1 MIKSFIEHT
10 TEIEELNVRGL
21 IQRGL
26 KKAKALFKKVFSK
39 INFGQK
45 VRIPVSLPKIIQ
57 ENIDAKSRLGY
68 FSEIVTAVELAK
80 NIVASGGHLGI
91 RTKLDALKRQL
102 KDDEAVLKRELNA
115 KDAKDIKRQMA
126 AGKAMADA
134 IFADVQAAEDYK
146 FLEFEIELTGDSG
159 KGTTKADMV
168 LTVTKKNEKEV
179 IDEIHASLKSYKTN
193 NINLANNT
201 YISFFKTLFYD
212 KGTAATSSAEFIE
225 QFAKDFGS
233 RNQVRRLI
241 ELQNI
246 IPTLMKAGKTKEEA
260 RKVAKESHPEVIEII
275 VEIFDTYYQTHKKV
289 LNDRMLFLLG
299 LDSSDDFY
307 ASIGKDASKQK
318 VISSRMSKK
327 MKELLDNVKKDFSLS
342 IRRNPGTSNA
352 NIEFLSPDGSP
363 FFSGN
368 ITFTDTG
375 GASAQGK
382 SNAFFNFKGFE
393 E

>member
-1 MIKSFIEHT
+1 MKTFLEHT
-10 TEIEELNVRGL
+10 TEIEELNIRGL

-26 KKAKALFKKVFSK
+26 KKTKAIFKKVFSR

-45 VRIPVSLPKIIQ
+45 VRIPVTLPRTVQ

-80 NIVASGGHLGI
+80 NIVASGGHLGM
-91 RTKLDALKRQL
+91 RTKLPMLQQQL
-102 KDDEAVLKRELNA
+102 KTDQAVLKRELSA
-115 KDAKDIKRQMA
+115 RDAKDIKRQLA

-212 KGTAATSSAEFIE
+212 KGTAATSSERNYE
-225 QFAKDFGS
+225 SRYGS
-233 RNQVRRLI
+233 YCNQ
-241 ELQNI
+241 
-246 IPTLMKAGKTKEEA
+246 KE
-260 RKVAKESHPEVIEII
+260 
-275 VEIFDTYYQTHKKV
+275 
-289 LNDRMLFLLG
+289 
-299 LDSSDDFY
+299 
-307 ASIGKDASKQK
+307 
-318 VISSRMSKK
+318 
-327 MKELLDNVKKDFSLS
+327 
-342 IRRNPGTSNA
+342 
-352 NIEFLSPDGSP
+352 
-363 FFSGN
+363 
-368 ITFTDTG
+368 
-375 GASAQGK
+375 
-382 SNAFFNFKGFE
+382 
-393 E
+393 